1 MDVAQS
7 LIMAQDENNFGKV
20 QKDVGDIGKDDNTS
34 ISNSEENLRGT
45 SENLP
50 QEAKKMVDEDK
61 KSPDTIQD
69 DITNFETKA
78 ADKVRES
85 PGKVEKK
92 STGSDIFLRK
102 PIVVILIIGV
112 IILGSFLVYTQFQLS
127 NQSYKIQNFNAL
139 WNTSLADL
147 RSGNT
152 TIDEYCNNRVH
163 DENLCNQYR
172 NLQYMN

>member
-7 LIMAQDENNFGKV
+7 LIMAEDENNTGKA
-20 QKDVGDIGKDDNTS
+20 QKDLGESGKDDNTS
-34 ISNSEENLRGT
+34 ISNLEENLRGA

-50 QEAKKMVDEDK
+50 QEGKKLVDEDK
-61 KSPDTIQD
+61 KYSDTIPEN
-69 DITNFETKA
+69 ITNFETQA
-78 ADKVRES
+78 ADKVREY
-85 PGKVEKK
+85 PGKVEKI
-92 STGSDIFLRK
+92 STGTAIFSRR
-102 PIVVILIIGV
+102 PIVVILFIGV

-127 NQSYKIQNFNAL
+127 NQSYKIENFNAL
-139 WNTSLADL
+139 WNRSLSDL

-163 DENLCNQYR
+163 DENLCNQFR